1 MSPTS
6 KRSSDKEED
15 EILIDFAT
23 PEPSHISP
31 PPLLSDI
38 AVTDDGEILFV
49 GPDCA
54 GTQAA
59 DDGKFWKFPT
69 QSQTSPRASDL
80 AVGDDGGIF
89 VVGPDFAGTGLSNH
103 ATVMNFPRQSHS
115 SPQAS
120 GLPVAGDGEI
130 FLVGSNLVGP
140 PPADAGKFGNFQRQ
154 SNSMCPAS
162 GVPIADDGGIR
173 LMDPYLAGTRPPNEG
188 TFGNFPKQLQTF
200 SPASDIAVAD
210 DGEILLVGPDFA
222 GNWSFLDGGIF
233 GDFPSETSARSTT
246 NPFLADILASEHA
259 AIANGVDDLPSVD
272 EHYIPSDELFPVTKH
287 GASNVGIRRSPL
299 VRRDL
304 SLSADQSEGTFT
316 SPHANQLEVSSV
328 SRRSLGAMNAGGSRL
343 PAGKIA
349 AADESLALHPVTVS
363 NVLPSLS
370 PVLRETNIDDSNA
383 ASASTTAVTLV
394 VSSLRSRSFAV
405 VCD

>member
-1 MSPTS
+1 LSPAS
-6 KRSSDKEED
+6 KQSSDKEED

-38 AVTDDGEILFV
+38 AVTDDGEILFA

-54 GTQAA
+54 GTQPP
-59 DDGKFWKFPT
+59 DDGKIWKFPT
-69 QSQTSPRASDL
+69 QLQTSPRSSDV

-89 VVGPDFAGTGLSNH
+89 FVGPDFAGTELSNH
-103 ATVMNFPRQSHS
+103 ATVMNFPRLSHS

-130 FLVGSNLVGP
+130 LLVGSNLVGP
-140 PPADAGKFGNFQRQ
+140 PPAEAGKFGNFRRQ

-162 GVPIADDGGIR
+162 DGGIR
-173 LMDPYLAGTRPPNEG
+173 FMDPYLAASRPPSEG
-188 TFGNFPKQLQTF
+188 TFRNFPKQLQTF
-200 SPASDIAVAD
+200 SPTSDIAVAD

-222 GNWSFLDGGIF
+222 GNWSFLGGGIF
-233 GDFPSETSARSTT
+233 GEFPSETSARSMT
-246 NPFLADILASEHA
+246 NPFFADILASEQI
-259 AIANGVDDLPSVD
+259 AIANGVDLASVD
-272 EHYIPSDELFPVTKH
+272 EHYIPSDELIPVTEH
-287 GASNVGIRRSPL
+287 GASNISVRRSPL
-299 VRRDL
+299 IRRDL
-304 SLSADQSEGTFT
+304 SPSADQSEGTFT

-328 SRRSLGAMNAGGSRL
+328 SPRSLRAVNAGGSRF

-394 VSSLRSRSFAV
+394 VSCLRSRNFAV